1 MAAKVPFGGLPHR
14 VVAAMTSIKTPDAL
28 PKDCLL
34 CTKRVTRN
42 ATWDSVSAHTRIQI
56 PSCAETIKEKGDG
69 TSKDLLLP

>member
-42 ATWDSVSAHTRIQI
+42 ATWDSVSAHTRIQ
-56 PSCAETIKEKGDG
+56 
-69 TSKDLLLP
+69 SK